1 MSLVT
6 FLYPNVSLAGN
17 SHSLCRVVRYFNFY
31 NRCIISALNP
41 LPCSPEAHWSLCR
54 SSLQI
59 PESLFPEVLL
69 ASPQCV
75 SLALLAIAQV
85 GEHRAGSF
93 SSTQPAMPR
102 ASHAPFSNSESSW
115 SVRVPCVQGT
125 RLWKGGVGVEEDCWG
140 AGDGQVP
147 TWVSQSPPWAPSL
160 APWSWGP
167 SSWSRRRGSGTGRRL
182 GWPVWGVVVLSW
194 QRQALLSDEVALASQ
209 TGVLL

>member
-6 FLYPNVSLAGN
+6 FLYPNMSLAAN
-17 SHSLCRVVRYFNFY
+17 SHLLCRVVRCFNFY
-31 NRCIISALNP
+31 NRCVISALSSS
-41 LPCSPEAHWSLCR
+41 PCSPVALWSLCR

-75 SLALLAIAQV
+75 SLAPLAIAQI

-102 ASHAPFSNSESSW
+102 ASHAPFSNSESPW
-115 SVRVPCVQGT
+115 SVRLPCVHGT
-125 RLWKGGVGVEEDCWG
+125 RLWKGRVAVEENCWG
-140 AGDGQVP
+140 AGGGQVP

-167 SSWSRRRGSGTGRRL
+167 SSWNRRRGSGASRQL
-182 GWPVWGVVVLSW
+182 SQPVWGVVVLSW